1 MPVVFVPKRHREGE
15 TRVAATPDSVAR
27 LVKLGLSVVVEPGA
41 GVASN
46 FLDEH
51 YAAAGAVIGEGA
63 GDWRTADVVLVPD
76 PLGAHPELGVLEAE
90 ALKEGA
96 VVMGLLDPLG
106 QVDTMGILQ
115 RRGITALALELL
127 PRISRAQSMD
137 ALSSQANIGGYKAAL
152 IAAEKLDRY
161 MPLLM
166 TAAGTVKP
174 SRVVIM
180 GAGVAGLQA
189 LATCRRLGAVVEVS
203 DIRPEVKEQVES
215 LGGRFIDLPDMQAD
229 SEGGYAKAVT
239 PEFLKKQQAIVA
251 ERVKQADAVITTAQV
266 PGRKAP
272 LLVTEEMVASMR
284 PGAVIVDMAVGSGG
298 NCALSKAGETVLVHG
313 VSIIGEA
320 NLPATM
326 PRDASTLYASNL
338 VHVLTHITDEG
349 AIDFDVEDEILMG
362 LMGTYKGKVVNK
374 RLADAMSRAGGAA

>member
-15 TRVAATPDSVAR
+15 TRVAATPESVAK

-41 GVASN
+41 GGASN
-46 FLDEH
+46 FLDEQ
-51 YAAAGAVIGEGA
+51 YASAGAAIGEGPE
-63 GDWRTADVVLVPD
+63 DWRTADVVLVPD
-76 PLGAHPELGVLEAE
+76 PLGPHPDLGVLEAE

-106 QVDTMGILQ
+106 QTDTMGILQ

-298 NCALSKAGETVLVHG
+298 NCALSKAGETVVAHG

-338 VHVLTHITDEG
+338 VHVLTHITDDG